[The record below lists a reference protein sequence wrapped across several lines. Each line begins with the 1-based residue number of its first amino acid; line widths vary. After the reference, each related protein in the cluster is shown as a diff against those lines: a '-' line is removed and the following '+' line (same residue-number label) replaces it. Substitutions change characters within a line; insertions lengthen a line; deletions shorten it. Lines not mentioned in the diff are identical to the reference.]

1 MTSLQCSSSKSNDLT
16 FIVCL
21 KPAALEC
28 CSGCWL
34 TGLHKAARVAQQSS
48 ACGQAALTL
57 GRRCSYCGAT
67 TFLPFR
73 ASSPSLPVLL
83 TGAKRAAVSS
93 TFLARSFMTVINT
106 SNDSVLCITTT
117 FQSGEWDGAAGG
129 RSAMTCF
136 SLLPDSGV
144 IWLSV
149 SQIIVNR
156 PVRIIAEVRTKCLD
170 STSPSIGFS
179 HNRQNKL
186 FFKLLYHKVCALS
199 PIYPNQTGQF
209 IP

>member
-1 MTSLQCSSSKSNDLT
+1 MVLSSQHEFFTLFSSKSNYLT
-16 FIVCL
+16 FIVSL
-21 KPAALEC
+21 KPAALVC
-28 CSGCWL
+28 CCWP
-34 TGLHKAARVAQQSS
+34 TGLHEAARVAQQSS

-57 GRRCSYCGAT
+57 GQRCAYCGAT

-73 ASSPSLPVLL
+73 ASSASLPVLL
-83 TGAKRAAVSS
+83 TGAQRAAVSS

-156 PVRIIAEVRTKCLD
+156 PVKMIAEVRTKELLQLCSLLLAFPQ
-170 STSPSIGFS
+170 PS
-179 HNRQNKL
+179 K
-186 FFKLLYHKVCALS
+186 
-199 PIYPNQTGQF
+199 QTF
-209 IP
+209 L